1 MVTNCPSYGHNGSAY
16 KIRAEKGLRRPEYRG
31 SIQVPEAADL
41 SSARFTSFHQ
51 TKVTEPLRVISEIF
65 QASELSCRG

>member
-41 SSARFTSFHQ
+41 SSRQVYLVPSDKGHGA
-51 TKVTEPLRVISEIF
+51 PACYL
-65 QASELSCRG
+65 